1 MPLPSLA
8 SHPLAPFTLFRL
20 HAERAPLRLLL
31 ATLAVLLAPVLY
43 AADRYA
49 DMWAARAMDDI
60 VSDAR
65 ARLTLRQRT
74 VNDEFELAFANL
86 RRLPDLLSLDE
97 RVRDEV
103 APRPDA
109 PPDAP
114 PLAAA
119 GRRARLNTFLKTFA
133 ETMGLHFAWLMD
145 HTGVCIATSNYDAAD
160 SLLGTNYADRSYFST
175 AMAGERGRQFAVG
188 RVSSVPG
195 FFFASPVRL
204 HGSVQGVVAVKTDL
218 PTLSRRLRLDAAF
231 VTDEQGVVVLAND
244 KSQIF
249 HALPDAPVRDMP
261 VSARILRYKREAFPE
276 LALRPFVV
284 RGLGARHGLTLVGDA
299 TRPALLGVT
308 HRPQDGLSLH
318 VAEEVS
324 EALSLE
330 GLRQAHFHFA
340 ALSGLAALATL
351 LAAVV
356 YTLHN
361 RAQVRI
367 IEASNQALTS
377 LNEELRRIA
386 ERDHLTGCFN
396 RRRLDEAMN
405 AELARTAR
413 SGHPL
418 TLAMLDLDH
427 FKAVND
433 RYGHGVGDAML
444 AHVTDIIRRQLREPD
459 LLARVGGE
467 EFALLLPDTGE
478 GDAVALLERVRRM
491 VLATPLAHA
500 EGTIPMTVSAGVAE
514 ARPDIT
520 PNRWM
525 QEADTALYTAKRCGR
540 NRTVRASL
548 LAEGTRLGGANATGC
563 PSEPLDADNAAARVS
578 DTGTDSGACGGREK
592 GGT

>member
-1 MPLPSLA
+1 MPLLPPA
-8 SHPLAPFTLFRL
+8 SHPFAPFTLFRL
-20 HAERAPLRLLL
+20 HAERTPLRLLL
-31 ATLAVLLAPVLY
+31 MMLAVLLGPVLY

-49 DMWAARAMDDI
+49 DMWAACALDDI

-74 VNDEFELAFANL
+74 VNDEFELAFASL

-103 APRPDA
+103 APRPDSH
-109 PPDAP
+109 PDAL

-145 HTGVCIATSNYDAAD
+145 HTGLCIATSNYDAAD

-175 AMAGERGRQFAVG
+175 GMAGERGRQFAVG

-218 PTLSRRLRLDAAF
+218 PTLSRRLRLDSAF

-244 KSQIF
+244 KTQIF
-249 HALPDAPVRDMP
+249 HALPDAPVRNMP

-276 LALRPFVV
+276 LTLRPFVV
-284 RGLGARHGLTLVGDA
+284 RGIGEGHGLTLVGDA
-299 TRPALLGVT
+299 TRPVLLGVT

-324 EALSLE
+324 EALSLAR
-330 GLRQAHFHFA
+330 LRQGHFHLA
-340 ALSGLAALATL
+340 VLSGLAVLATL
-351 LAAVV
+351 LAAAI

-433 RYGHGVGDAML
+433 RYGHGVGDTML
-444 AHVTDIIRRQLREPD
+444 AHVTDIIHRQLREPD

-478 GDAVALLERVRRM
+478 SDAVALLERVRRT

-500 EGTIPMTVSAGVAE
+500 DGTIPMTVSAGVAE
-514 ARPDIT
+514 ARPDIE

-548 LAEGTRLGGANATGC
+548 LPQGAEVNEPNATGC
-563 PSEPLDADNAAARVS
+563 PGDTLDADNAADKVGDRDADRHGNGAGEGS
-578 DTGTDSGACGGREK
+578 GT
-592 GGT
+592 